1 MRKGFVTLVVMLGCL
16 ASLNA
21 QTAIDATHLVPNGKG
36 WGVERKVSKGAGT
49 AGNRPAT
56 TNGITYH
63 GGPVMR
69 ANSVNV
75 YFIWYGNWTS
85 GPAASDTRTTVNLL
99 NILFGP
105 TRGIGGS
112 GYFKINTTYSDT
124 IGHPSGNIALVA
136 STTNNYSRGKKLSD
150 NDIQAIVGSAISSR
164 ALPKDANGL
173 YFVLTASDVAET
185 SGFCSKY
192 CGWHSSSTIGGADI
206 KFAFVGNPDRCP
218 SACEMQVMSPNGD
231 SGADG
236 MASIMAH
243 EAAEAV
249 TDPDLNAWY
258 DSAGNENA
266 DKCAWK
272 FGPITSAFGHGAYDQ
287 TFGTY
292 NWLIQ
297 MNWENGRGGGCDK
310 TLGGKF
316 YNQ

>member
-1 MRKGFVTLVVMLGCL
+1 
-16 ASLNA
+16 
-21 QTAIDATHLVPNGKG
+21 
-36 WGVERKVSKGAGT
+36 
-49 AGNRPAT
+49 
-56 TNGITYH
+56 
-63 GGPVMR
+63 
-69 ANSVNV
+69 V
-75 YFIWYGNWTS
+75 YFIWYGNWTN
-85 GPAASDTRTTVNLL
+85 GPAVSDSRSTVNLL

-105 TRGIGGS
+105 TRGIGAS

-124 IGHPSGNIALVA
+124 VGHPSGNIFLLA
-136 STTNNYSRGKKLSD
+136 STSNNYSRGKQLAD
-150 NDIQAIVGSAISSR
+150 NDIQSIVSSAISSR

-173 YFVLTASDVAET
+173 YFVLTASDVGET
-185 SGFCSKY
+185 SGFCTKY
-192 CGWHSSSTIGGADI
+192 CGWHSSTVMGGTDI

-218 SACEMQVMSPNGD
+218 NSCEMQTMSPNSD

-258 DSAGNENA
+258 DSAGNEIG

-272 FGPITSAFGHGAYDQ
+272 FGPITGVFGQHAYNQ

-297 MNWENGRGGGCDK
+297 LLWENSRGGGCDK
-310 TLGGKF
+310 TLAGKF
-316 YNQ
+316 YSQ